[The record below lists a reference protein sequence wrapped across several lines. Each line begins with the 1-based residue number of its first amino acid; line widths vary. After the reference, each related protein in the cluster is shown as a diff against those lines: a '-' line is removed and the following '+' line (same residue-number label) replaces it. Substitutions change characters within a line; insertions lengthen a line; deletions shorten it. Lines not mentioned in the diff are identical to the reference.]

1 MISLFL
7 KEIRAF
13 FNSVTGYLVII
24 VFLLLNGV
32 FLWLL
37 PGSFNLLDAGYAG
50 IDGLFMISPWV
61 FMFLIPA
68 ITMRMFADEKRI
80 GTMEFLLT
88 KPLTELQI
96 FSAKFLAALSLV
108 LFSLLPTLLYYFSI
122 HQLGEPVGNID
133 SGATAGSYIGLF
145 LLGAAYISI
154 GLFASS
160 ITDNPIISFILAALI
175 SFIFFFG
182 FDAIAE
188 LDVFGSMDLLIY
200 SLGINEHYLSISRGV
215 VDSRDVLYFFGLI
228 VVFAAMSR
236 LIMQSRKWDKKSR
249 MADFTQFGL
258 ILALAVMLNVVGAFK
273 FARIDLTAEGRYS
286 LNEVTLNLLDEIEDP
301 MLFKVYLDGEFNFTG
316 AADLLRLKK
325 ETRQMLEEF
334 RAYNSNIEFEFIDP
348 NEGDDSKELKQVL
361 QSRGLSP
368 YFIESQAEGGS
379 VRLEVYPGALVSYG
393 DKEIPINLLESRV
406 GTNSA
411 SQVNASVQEM
421 EYNLASGLKTLLT
434 TNRPLIGFLQGHGE
448 LAARFVVSIATDL
461 SESYD
466 IDRFNIKEYPV
477 DTVTGEVSL
486 VDQINR
492 MNRFDLLIVAKPEQ
506 PFNETDKFLID
517 NYIMNGGRIMWFID
531 PVAAAMD
538 SLTRKR
544 EFLALPQMEKLN
556 IDDML
561 FQYGVRLNT
570 NLIQDYVCGYVND
583 MRSLRKWIYFPAITA
598 RVDHPITKDLNV
610 LKLNMASEIDTVY
623 SPNIKKTPLLVTSGN
638 SRTQEVPGIVSLRT
652 LYSDHVPEEFPSS
665 NLLAGVL
672 LEGHFTSIYKN
683 RLKPRSLEAQNIR
696 LRDSSEWTQQ
706 IVIADGDFIRNE
718 LSIGSRDRPA
728 GSPLKLGFD
737 QLTLHQYGNTEFIL
751 NAVDYMLDDSGLID
765 VRSTR
770 EIKMRLLNNAKVEDE
785 RLTWSILN
793 TAVPVAFVLVFGVL
807 YTWNRRRKY
816 AVKA

>member
-13 FNSVTGYLVII
+13 LNSVTGYLVIT
-24 VFLLLNGV
+24 VFLVLNAL
-32 FLWLL
+32 FLWII
-37 PGSFNLLDAGYAG
+37 PGSFNLLDGGYAG
-50 IDGLFMISPWV
+50 IDGLFTISPWV

-68 ITMRMFADEKRI
+68 ITMRMFADEKRV

-96 FSAKFLAALSLV
+96 FTAKFLAALTLV
-108 LFSLLPTLLYYFSI
+108 LFSLLPTLIYYFSI
-122 HQLGEPVGNID
+122 YQLGEPVGNID

-154 GLFASS
+154 GLFSS
-160 ITDNPIISFILAALI
+160 SLTDNPIISFILAALI

-188 LDVFGSMDLLIY
+188 LDIFGGLDLLIY

-215 VDSRDVLYFFGLI
+215 VDSRDILYFLGLI
-228 VVFAAMSR
+228 VVFASMSR

-249 MADFTQFGL
+249 MTDFTQFGL

-286 LNEVTLNLLDEIEDP
+286 LNDVTLNLLDEIEDP
-301 MLFKVYLDGEFNFTG
+301 MLFKVYLEGEFPS
-316 AADLLRLKK
+316 DLQRLQK
-325 ETRQMLEEF
+325 ETRQILEEF
-334 RAYNSNIEFEFIDP
+334 RAYNSNIQFEFIDP
-348 NEGDDSKELKQVL
+348 NEGEDSKEVKQVL

-368 YFIESQAEGGS
+368 TIVEQDNEGGT
-379 VRLEVYPGALVSYG
+379 VRMEIYPGLLASYG
-393 DKEIPINLLESRV
+393 DKEVPINLLESRV
-406 GTNSA
+406 GTSPA
-411 SQVNASVQEM
+411 AQVNASVQEL
-421 EYNLASGLKTLLT
+421 EYNLASGLRTMLT
-434 TNRPLIGFLQGHGE
+434 TNRPLVGFLQGHGE
-448 LAARFVVSIATDL
+448 LPARFVVSIATDL

-477 DTVTGEVSL
+477 DTLTGEISL

-492 MNRFDLLIVAKPEQ
+492 MNRFDLLIVAKPEEA
-506 PFNETDKFLID
+506 FNETDKFLID
-517 NYIMNGGRIMWFID
+517 NYIMNGGRVMWFID

-538 SLTRKR
+538 SLTQKR
-544 EFLALPQMEKLN
+544 EFLALPQMDKLN

-570 NLIQDYVCGYVND
+570 NLLQDYVCGYVND
-583 MRSLRKWIYFPAITA
+583 MRSLRKWIYYPAITD
-598 RVDHPITKDLNV
+598 RINHPITKDLNV
-610 LKLNMASEIDTVY
+610 LKLNLASEIDTVY
-623 SPNIKKTPLLVTSGN
+623 APGVKKTPLLVTSGN

-652 LYSDHVPEEFPSS
+652 LYSEQIPEQFPSS

-683 RLKPRSLEAQNIR
+683 RLKPRSLEAHNIR

-706 IVIADGDFIRNE
+706 IVIGDGDFIRNE
-718 LSIGSRDRPA
+718 LSFGNRDRPA
-728 GSPLKLGFD
+728 GTPLKLGFD
-737 QLTLHQYGNTEFIL
+737 QLTGHEYGNTEFIM

-770 EIKMRLLNNAKVEDE
+770 EIKMRILNNAKVREE
-785 RLTWSILN
+785 RLMWVIIN
-793 TAVPVAFVLVFGVL
+793 TLAPVGFVLLFGVIF
-807 YTWNRRRKY
+807 TANRKRKY